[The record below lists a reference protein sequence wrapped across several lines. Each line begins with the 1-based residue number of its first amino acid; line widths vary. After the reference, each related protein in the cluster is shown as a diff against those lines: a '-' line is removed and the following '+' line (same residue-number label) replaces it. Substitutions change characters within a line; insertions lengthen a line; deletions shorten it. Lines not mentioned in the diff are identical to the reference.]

1 MKEPSVSALEASA
14 AQGDPGA
21 AIALAN
27 RLLAEH
33 RPGTPCHREGLH
45 LLEAQAD
52 GPRAPEARW
61 LLGAYHLQVFGEG
74 GSHADARRW
83 LERAADDG
91 VPPAIDRLADLALSE
106 LGGPG
111 SVRRAGTLQQSLADQ
126 GYQRAA
132 WEAAYLLAQ
141 DDAVAGEDV
150 ATAFLRACALGYP
163 PAYFSLGLRFA
174 TGDGVERDSLLGW
187 ALLRRAA
194 DGGFA
199 GAREAAASL
208 CPGGETTDE
217 AQRLHAVFK
226 ANFADA
232 HALLGH
238 LRPAM
243 PGPGRPVHPIA
254 MRLES
259 HLAQVRHPAIAID
272 ENGRICIRTRGAPR
286 HAAGIGWSWLN
297 RAPRIAICRGFATA
311 EECAHLVNKV
321 ANALRPASDY
331 RRGNSANED
340 AELASFSGRGH
351 PIGAL
356 HTDSVT
362 RMLERKVS
370 VMTDWPVRRLEPC
383 SIVCY
388 RPGEEYRPHVDFFSD
403 EQVALNRQL
412 RGDFGGQRVAT
423 FLLYL
428 RAPEAGGETS
438 YPAAGIDVAGEEGMA
453 VIHYN
458 VTPDGRQDPASLHAG
473 KPIVAGEKW
482 LWRSTL
488 RARSLYDPEDA

>member
-1 MKEPSVSALEASA
+1 MNEFSVSALEAAA
-14 AQGDPGA
+14 AQGDPRA

-27 RLLAEH
+27 RLLVEH
-33 RPGTPCHREGLH
+33 PPDTARHLEGLQ

-52 GPRAPEARW
+52 GPSAPEARW
-61 LLGAYHLQVFGEG
+61 LLGAYHLQVFGKG
-74 GSHADARRW
+74 GSHARARRW
-83 LERAADDG
+83 LERAAEDG
-91 VPPAIDRLADLALSE
+91 VPPAIDRLADLELSGLAE
-106 LGGPG
+106 GG
-111 SVRRAGTLQQSLADQ
+111 SVTTARALQQALADQ

-141 DDAVAGEDV
+141 DDAVAGDDV

-163 PAYFSLGLRFA
+163 PAYFSLGVRFA
-174 TGDGVERDSLLGW
+174 TGDGMERDASLGW

-199 GAREAAASL
+199 GASEAAASL
-208 CPGGETTDE
+208 CPGGESME
-217 AQRLHAVFK
+217 EPRRLHAILK
-226 ANFADA
+226 ANLADA
-232 HALLGH
+232 HTLLGH
-238 LRPAM
+238 LRPGT
-243 PGPGRPVHPIA
+243 PGPGRAVHPIVL
-254 MRLES
+254 RLES
-259 HLAQVRHPAIAID
+259 HLAQVPHPAIATD
-272 ENGRICIRTRGAPR
+272 RDGRVVIRCRGAPR
-286 HAAGIGWSWLN
+286 RAPGVAWSWLSQ
-297 RAPRIAICRGFATA
+297 APRIAVCRGFATA

-321 ANALRPASDY
+321 ASALRPASDY

-356 HTDSVT
+356 HTDSVI
-362 RMLERKVS
+362 RVLERRLS
-370 VMTDWPVRRLEPC
+370 AMSSWPLRKLEPC

-403 EQVALNRQL
+403 AQVALNREL
-412 RGDFGGQRVAT
+412 RGDFGGQRIAT

-428 RAPEAGGETS
+428 RAPDAGGETS
-438 YPAAGIDVAGEEGMA
+438 YPAAGLDVAGEAGMA
-453 VIHYN
+453 VVHYN
-458 VTPDGRQDPASLHAG
+458 VTPDGCQDPASLHAG